1 MPFLLLHRPLQ
12 LACSPQP
19 AAAPCRSSL
28 PRHRHPMSTRLAGFV
43 IPGDGADGART
54 TIALTTGTMGIDM
67 TTTSLATIALIAGT
81 ATMTVQITGAAGTTA
96 GTTTTID
103 EYGGCQKSRRF
114 RTGGVALTS
123 AIAADQPGALGLTPY
138 ASVCSAARRQPPARF

>member
-12 LACSPQP
+12 LASAPQP
-19 AAAPCRSSL
+19 APAPCRSSL
-28 PRHRHPMSTRLAGFV
+28 PRHRHPMAAKLAGFV
-43 IPGDGADGART
+43 IPGAGADGART

-81 ATMTVQITGAAGTTA
+81 ATMTVQITGAAGTAA

-114 RTGGVALTS
+114 RTGGVALRS
-123 AIAADQPGALGLTPY
+123 AIPADQPRALGLTPY
-138 ASVCSAARRQPPARF
+138 ASGCPPARPPPAAP

>member
-12 LACSPQP
+12 LACSSQP

-43 IPGDGADGART
+43 IPGDSADGART

-114 RTGGVALTS
+114 AP
-123 AIAADQPGALGLTPY
+123 AASPSHRPSLLIKPGLLG
-138 ASVCSAARRQPPARF
+138 